1 MLGTAESGRRHVS
14 QEDSMRRTTL
24 VCVFSLAATG
34 VLLAA
39 NAVADSTRNGPN
51 RIHVPLRGF
60 EEAPVVITA
69 ATGDLRLT
77 INEADGSIAY
87 ELTYENLEG
96 TVTQSHIHIGQQ
108 NVSGGIAMWLCQ
120 TAGTPAPAAV
130 ANITPFC
137 PDPHSGTVSGTL
149 TAANVIGPTGQAV
162 PANDLDDVITA
173 IRAGK
178 AYGNVHSTSAPGGE
192 VRGQL
197 H

>member
-1 MLGTAESGRRHVS
+1 
-14 QEDSMRRTTL
+14 MRRTTL
-24 VCVFSLAATG
+24 VCTFSLVATSL
-34 VLLAA
+34 LLAA
-39 NAVADSTRNGPN
+39 NAIADSRRHGEEQI
-51 RIHVPLRGF
+51 RVPLRGF
-60 EEAPVVITA
+60 EEAPVVVTA
-69 ATGDLRLT
+69 ATGELRLT
-77 INEADGSIAY
+77 INEAAGSIAY
-87 ELTYENLEG
+87 QLTYENLEG
-96 TVTQSHIHIGQQ
+96 TVTQAHIHIGQK

-130 ANITPFC
+130 ATITPLC

-149 TAANVIGPTGQAV
+149 SAANVIGPVGQAV
-162 PANDLDDVITA
+162 PANDFDDVITA